1 MGCDNNKTNTFV
13 NYQKNEVKIPYFR
26 QDLKNYSLAIKDVK
40 SMQNKLKN
48 DNYPLNCFLVCAKSV
63 PNLLK
68 IILNTNK
75 DDLIDLDKLTEY
87 RLEAN
92 IQIFD
97 NLDICKTIFEKNSEK
112 NEFIIVSED
121 FLKCMDIK
129 EGKEVKLDKENSQI
143 KATFEG
149 SRDGRIKMIIEEK
162 SDLIYHFIDYEG
174 ESSIEANN
182 LYTVPYNNINEVDSF
197 LLKCLID
204 CLLNIDLFKN
214 FFKKKEQTIE
224 NNKIKYTISYKLV
237 NIMKKGNKDEDFIGK
252 RKEFINLNKILYK
265 GNENYD
271 LKSLIFSLINKLSKE
286 YNLNPNPITELFAI
300 KKVFYYNCQNC
311 NFQVSKNNQSSCMEF
326 NLEEVR
332 KFKSENSTNFFE
344 NIDIKDC
351 FLYDKNDKISSDFF
365 CQKCKTKIVNK
376 NKSYKIEIF
385 PNIFIIILDRENKI
399 NTNERIEFNIE
410 FKNNESIIDLSN
422 LSYNNKI
429 IYDLIGIFSYKE
441 ENGDVNKFYN
451 TVFCKIS
458 NNKWIYYDKY
468 NEKEIEEMDIKIM
481 HTPFMLFY
489 LKKNY
494 AY

>member
-1 MGCDNNKTNTFV
+1 MGGCTSKVNNTFFV
-13 NYQKNEVKIPYFR
+13 ERIRKYT
-26 QDLKNYSLAIKDVK
+26 LAIKDVM
-40 SMQNKLKN
+40 SMQNKLKV
-48 DNYPLNCFLVCAKSV
+48 DSNYPLNCFLVSANSV
-63 PNLLK
+63 KNLLQ
-68 IILNTNK
+68 IILNKNN
-75 DDLIDLDKLTEY
+75 DGSIDLTHLNEY
-87 RLEAN
+87 ELETN
-92 IQIFD
+92 IQIYD
-97 NLDICKTIFEKNSEK
+97 DINICKNILEINKEKND
-112 NEFIIVSED
+112 FIIVSEI
-121 FLKCMDIK
+121 FLKNMEIN
-129 EGKEVKLDKENSQI
+129 EGKDVKLEKEKSQI

-149 SRDGRIKMIIEEK
+149 SRNGNIKMIIAKK
-162 SDLIYHFIDYEG
+162 SDLIYHFIGYEG

-182 LYTVPYNNINEVDSF
+182 LYTLPYNNINEEDSF

-204 CLLNIDLFKN
+204 CLLNIDLFKD

-237 NIMKKGNKDEDFIGK
+237 NIMKKGNKDEDIIGK

-286 YNLNPNPITELFAI
+286 YDLNPNPITELFAI

-365 CQKCKTKIVNK
+365 CQKCKTKIDNK

-385 PNIFIIILDRENKI
+385 PNILIIILDRENKI

-429 IYDLIGIFSYKE
+429 IYDLIGIFSFKE

-489 LKKNY
+489 LRKNY